1 MKRTLAMIAV
11 ICLALTLV
19 PAVSLLT
26 TADTVC
32 PQMPLGATN
41 YATVENMEVTGDEPA
56 VYANGGLLIPT
67 RESFDGTYGYGI
79 VRVNLPD
86 EVTAAKPYVLSFWT
100 LEPAD
105 GKLYTVRFFGDSDGN
120 YYEMQYANNV
130 ATLVQNGIN
139 ELQRFTLPSTGKGLA
154 SAVKT
159 NNLGH
164 FHRIDIYIRPAAA
177 GTMDASFF
185 IDGEAMRNVGG
196 SDTVNLTGDKPL
208 LVLGDK
214 GAAVTVRG
222 LRYYEVDPP
231 AESFEPQID
240 PIAEITAAPNATAGT
255 GFLASMNPMAAVAT
269 DDMLLPHY
277 NPADDEEERDNTCPR
292 MPLGTPNFAIG
303 AASTVSNAKN
313 EYDAVNGYISLI
325 SSNWS
330 TARWTLTPVGINP
343 DDDIMV
349 SFILKRPY
357 SWGANYQTMITFGS
371 DGVSTQKINFTISEN
386 TTYTGADGSVR
397 GMAAAT
403 SGAGWTNG
411 VKIDLHLYPNGHGS
425 RTIDVFAGGSL
436 LSRIKNQ
443 AILPFVWEVA
453 GASNTSYPEE
463 FCGLRIYKNDDNA
476 TAFYNDQAA
485 SQDQEPLE
493 ATPGLVDLISNNWWA
508 KTVASTPT
516 RLYESNEFNL
526 TGIIDPE
533 VDDAYVISAWM
544 QSGTALWQ
552 NATAMLF
559 ATDATGEKKYNVQLR
574 FPGENSGKFSV
585 NEPTTTGFGRAFL
598 PNGISGVASTYYKIA
613 VFLRH
618 TADGWTY
625 RVYVNDILQ
634 TALGER
640 NMGETLYPYL
650 RFAGGMVAGVRL
662 YKVDPDTVF
671 SDKGF
676 RRSGEEINTDDTT
689 PPAVLGVTDDA
700 VYSETQR
707 YITVV
712 DVDADGISTLAS
724 VTVNGSPAQSVGN
737 KTYLIPTTVNGAY
750 QIVATDLSGNST
762 TVNFTSNYRPTYAV
776 QITWANMP
784 YVLTGTI
791 EAGLGEHTGVKTF
804 HAYEG
809 DTVTITAAD
818 NEEMVGSVKNGS
830 WGWLSNDTYS
840 YVVDGDRSF
849 VIQGFATPVL
859 TIETEG
865 EGTVTNVKA
874 GHHRDGYGFTAI
886 AVPAEG
892 WHFDHFTFTTTADS
906 VTVYTASAALA
917 MNGNSTLTAVFV
929 ENALPTVY
937 EVQITWANMPYVL
950 TGTIDAGLGEHT
962 GVNTFH
968 AYEGDT
974 VTITAADNDEMVGAV
989 KNESWGWLTNDTYS
1003 YVVEGDRAFVIQGS
1017 ATPVLTIETEGEGT
1031 VTNVTAGHHQN
1042 GFAFTAIAVPAEGWH
1057 FDHFTFTTT
1066 ADSVTVY
1073 TASAALAM
1081 NGNSTLTAVFVQDAP
1096 PTYSVTI
1103 TAAVGGTAT
1112 GAASG
1117 ISYGDTVTLTATADS
1132 GYVFRYWLIGGRM
1145 YRSASVTLP
1154 VTADVEATPVFE
1166 NTASED
1172 YTVSFFTCDSRL
1184 IATIAA
1190 SALDVDNLPEV
1201 PERYGYTALGWA
1213 YVWGD
1218 GISSDI
1224 DVYPQYIKDS
1234 STFYTVEV
1242 TGGIA
1247 SAITVPFETRVTV
1260 TATTTVGF
1268 VGWKNAADEIVSVRP
1283 VYSFFVV
1290 DDVELTAV
1298 YEGAKPAYI
1307 ITVQDKTKNV
1317 STSDSAFRLSVI
1329 GETFVDEG
1337 YTMLERG
1344 IVYATGDQT
1353 EETLVIGGTGVKKK
1367 VSSLVDNGQFMY
1379 TLNNAPKSA
1388 VITARAYM
1396 IIKDTLGN
1404 QQTVYSG
1411 LCDATFEG

>member
-105 GKLYTVRFFGDSDGN
+105 GKLYTARFFGDGDGN

-130 ATLVQNGIN
+130 ATLVQNGIS
-139 ELQRFTLPSTGKGLA
+139 ELQRFTVPSTGKGLA

-177 GTMDASFF
+177 GTMSASFF

-196 SDTVNLTGDKPL
+196 SDTVNLTGNKPL

-222 LRYYEVDPP
+222 LRYYEVDPS

-277 NPADDEEERDNTCPR
+277 NPADDEEERDNTCPK

-371 DGVSTQKINFTISEN
+371 DGVSTQKINFTVSEN

-737 KTYLIPTTVNGAY
+737 RTYLIPTTVNGAY

-892 WHFDHFTFTTTADS
+892 WHFDHYTFTTTADS

-929 ENALPTVY
+929 EDAL
-937 EVQITWANMPYVL
+937 
-950 TGTIDAGLGEHT
+950 
-962 GVNTFH
+962 
-968 AYEGDT
+968 
-974 VTITAADNDEMVGAV
+974 
-989 KNESWGWLTNDTYS
+989 
-1003 YVVEGDRAFVIQGS
+1003 
-1017 ATPVLTIETEGEGT
+1017 
-1031 VTNVTAGHHQN
+1031 
-1042 GFAFTAIAVPAEGWH
+1042 
-1057 FDHFTFTTT
+1057 
-1066 ADSVTVY
+1066 
-1073 TASAALAM
+1073 
-1081 NGNSTLTAVFVQDAP
+1081 

-1103 TAAVGGTAT
+1103 TAATGGTAT
-1112 GAASG
+1112 GAATG

-1132 GYVFRYWLIGGRM
+1132 GYVFRYWLVGGRM

-1172 YTVSFFTCDSRL
+1172 YTVSFFTCDGRL

-1218 GISSDI
+1218 GITADI
-1224 DVYPQYIKDS
+1224 DVYPQYIKDAEMLYS
-1234 STFYTVEV
+1234 VAV

-1260 TATTTVGF
+1260 TATTTAGF
-1268 VGWKNAADEIVSVRP
+1268 VGWKNAADEIVSTQP
-1283 VYSFFVV
+1283 VYAFFVV

-1353 EETLVIGGTGVKKK
+1353 EDSLVIGGTGVKKK